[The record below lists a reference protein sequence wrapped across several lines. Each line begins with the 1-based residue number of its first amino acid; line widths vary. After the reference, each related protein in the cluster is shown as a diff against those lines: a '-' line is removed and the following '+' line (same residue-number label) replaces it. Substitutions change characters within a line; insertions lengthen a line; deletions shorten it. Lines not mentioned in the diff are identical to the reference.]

1 MASRPT
7 GLEREIENRR
17 RVQLR
22 KRVEAARA
30 QMLAREAQRA
40 AEVANAE
47 RRRQLAQEYRD
58 AFAPDSGCGFEW
70 PTSNETGDAQ

>member
-7 GLEREIENRR
+7 GLDREIENRR

-30 QMLAREAQRA
+30 QVLAREAQRA
-40 AEVANAE
+40 AEVADAE
-47 RRRQLAQEYRD
+47 RRRQLAKEYRD
-58 AFAPDSGCGFEW
+58 AFASDSGCGFEPW
-70 PTSNETGDAQ
+70 KPTENGDAA